1 MTVISSTV
9 VPTSQSAA
17 AANAAEVPPPSA
29 GEAAADSGAGAAA
42 ASPPSGTAIDSTSAG
57 PASPTTPPPDPD
69 AEIARRFEAA
79 KRQEIAAR
87 SSERKAKEREAALIA
102 REKAADARLAE
113 LEAALE
119 DPIEWALK
127 KGRDPEK
134 LVARFLPET
143 PEAKRLRALEQ
154 SIEAD
159 RKAAKEQADKA
170 AEAQKHRAT
179 HEADMRFASSITES
193 THPHIVLLYEPNE
206 AVTERRRVLREHGP
220 AFEEANGRPPTDA
233 EVATYIEDQAKRR
246 IEKLRG
252 AQPAPVAAEA
262 AAAASKVNEQASNGS
277 GHQATNGPGTLT
289 NNHAAQTTAGRTVIK
304 TREDLK
310 RELVERLEAE
320 ARAR

>member
-9 VPTSQSAA
+9 VPTSESAA
-17 AANAAEVPPPSA
+17 AATAAEVPPPSV

-42 ASPPSGTAIDSTSAG
+42 ATSPAGTATDATSAG
-57 PASPTTPPPDPD
+57 SASPTTPPPDPD
-69 AEIARRFEAA
+69 AELAKRFEAA
-79 KRQEIAAR
+79 KRSELAAR
-87 SSERKAKEREAALIA
+87 ASERKAKEREAALAA
-102 REKAADARLAE
+102 REKAAEERLAE

-159 RKAAKEQADKA
+159 RKAAKERAEKE

-179 HEADMRFASSITES
+179 HEADVRFVGSITEAS
-193 THPHIVLLYEPNE
+193 HPHIVLLYEPHE
-206 AVTERRRVLREHGP
+206 AVAERRRVLKEHGP
-220 AFEEANGRPPTDA
+220 AFEEANGRPPNDA
-233 EVATYIEDQAKRR
+233 EVSAYIEQQAKKR
-246 IEKLRG
+246 IERLRG
-252 AQPAPVAAEA
+252 AQQAPAAAEA

-304 TREDLK
+304 SREDLK